1 MKKKK
6 DGFEAELKK
15 LEEIR
20 EALETQEL
28 GLDEAIALYE
38 QGMKKLAACRER
50 LKEYETTLEK
60 LMVEDAG
67 EGDDE
72 EA

>member
-6 DGFEAELKK
+6 DSFEVELGK

-20 EALETQEL
+20 ESLETRDM

-38 QGMKKLAACRER
+38 EGMKRLGTCRER

-60 LMVEDAG
+60 LMVEDG
-67 EGDDE
+67 ETGDDE
-72 EA
+72 EN